1 MNPEVSLSYEARDRL
16 RVIVNRTTELTPLK
30 AVATR
35 AIQLAEDERTA
46 AMDLATVISSDQA
59 LTAKL
64 LRLSNSAYYGYA
76 RRISNV
82 REAVIL
88 LGMRTVRS
96 VAIASAI
103 IDVLRAPDSEEF
115 DQDLFWAH
123 SVCVGLVAEAV
134 ARETRVARPEDAFT
148 AGVLHDIGKLAMM
161 LCEPG
166 LFNDVIDLVVSEGMR
181 YRDAE
186 VRVFGVGHEHVG
198 GRLAQR
204 WKFPEPLVSS
214 IKAHH
219 PSNPGR
225 SIETLDDVVAYA
237 NLACNREG
245 LACGFD
251 FTNLDERK
259 PIDALPPRVE
269 EAIERVP
276 GGMRTLEDKA
286 RAFLLHVTARTPRW
300 YANLMAANGPE
311 DLDEPETAEGLL
323 VSSEDAA

>member
-1 MNPEVSLSYEARDRL
+1 MNHDVTLSYEARDRL
-16 RVIVNRTTELTPLK
+16 RIIVNRTTELTPLK

-59 LTAKL
+59 LTSKL

-103 IDVLRAPDSEEF
+103 IDALRAPDSEEF

-123 SVCVGLVAEAV
+123 SVCVGLVAEAI
-134 ARETRVARPEDAFT
+134 ARETRVVRPEDAFT

-161 LCEPG
+161 LCEPV

-186 VRVFGVGHEHVG
+186 VRVFGLGHEHVG

-204 WKFPEPLVSS
+204 WKFPEQLVSS

-219 PSNPGR
+219 PPHQGR
-225 SIETLDDVVAYA
+225 SIETLDDVVTSA

-251 FTNLDERK
+251 YTQVAERR
-259 PIDALPPRVE
+259 PIEALSPRVE
-269 EAIERVP
+269 EAIDRIP
-276 GGMRTLEDKA
+276 GGMRTLEEKA
-286 RAFLLHVTARTPRW
+286 RAFLVHVTARAPRW
-300 YANLMAANGPE
+300 YSSLRALDDEEGEEAGAKDEEAA
-311 DLDEPETAEGLL
+311 
-323 VSSEDAA
+323 